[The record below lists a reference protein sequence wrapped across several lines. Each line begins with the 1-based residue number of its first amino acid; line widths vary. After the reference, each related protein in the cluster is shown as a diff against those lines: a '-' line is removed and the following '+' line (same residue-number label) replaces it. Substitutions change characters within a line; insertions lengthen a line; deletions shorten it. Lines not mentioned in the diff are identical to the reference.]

1 MEEKNQTDNQGLE
14 VLRVRYTEENPVV
27 YFNDTMSEE
36 DLLVAYAMLTHALV
50 VALTLKGEEEFG
62 GIDEAMA
69 VAWRKVDLAADTA
82 HKCAVD
88 LAEGMEVVK

>member
-1 MEEKNQTDNQGLE
+1 MEEKNQTDNQGLD
-14 VLRVRYTEENPVV
+14 VLRVRYTEDAPIV

-62 GIDEAMA
+62 SIEAMV

-82 HKCAVD
+82 HECAVD
-88 LAEGMEVVK
+88 LAEGMKVVK